1 MRQHDARQLAQDAKI
16 GRTVEASSCFLKQ
29 RSVQSDTKRGS
40 RSRQCPHD
48 NFGFRAVV
56 GAAVARPVHHHHLLL
71 LAAAK
76 CNCGVTL
83 ASYHTMLHHRKRGFA
98 ILSTEWAR
106 RAESRLGLAHTHP
119 HKERLHDVQR
129 RLLQHG
135 TTLPLLSQPGRS
147 HKDGSPRFLRR
158 FGILAALTSNEEALS
173 AFLLA

>member
-1 MRQHDARQLAQDAKI
+1 M
-16 GRTVEASSCFLKQ
+16 EQ

-40 RSRQCPHD
+40 RSRQRRHD

-56 GAAVARPVHHHHLLL
+56 GTAVARPVHNHHLLL

-106 RAESRLGLAHTHP
+106 RAKSRVRLAQTHP
-119 HKERLHDVQR
+119 QEGETARGTETLATARGDVAFVLAAREIAQGCFAPLPAARHVALTFNEDARCAFPSCVDCLLRVVNARMDKLR
-129 RLLQHG
+129 RA
-135 TTLPLLSQPGRS
+135 LSQRPY
-147 HKDGSPRFLRR
+147 
-158 FGILAALTSNEEALS
+158 LS
-173 AFLLA
+173 